1 MRALILDSGTLINL
15 SMNGLLYVLEDLKK
29 ILGGKFL
36 ITRAVKR
43 EVIDRPLTVQRF
55 ELGALRIKNLLDEGI
70 LEMSSSL
77 GIPEDKINHLT
88 KELMDLA
95 NHYIQ
100 VKGNWVHLVSEAEIS
115 CLALSDE
122 LTKLG
127 IDNLIA
133 IDERTTRVLCE
144 NPVGLEKI
152 MEGKQKKEVVLDE
165 AKDSLKKIM
174 ADFKVNE
181 KDIGEEL
188 AKANKETR
196 DEMSTLGK
204 CMICSD
210 GSIVMKRGKFGSFAA
225 CNKYPECNAI
235 YSLPKNAMI
244 KPAKKEC
251 EACHYPMVLAIKKG
265 KRPTEFCINKD
276 CKSKYLEGE
285 AGEEAKAIAKGTI
298 EKECP
303 KCKEGKL
310 VLRTSIYGKF
320 LGCNRF
326 PKCRHTERLQHETHG
341 KDNDVNAEKKDEKDS
356 DNEKN
361 SNDEKEE

>member
-152 MEGKQKKEVVLDE
+152 MEGKLHQKVSLVVDDMSIFSKYRFIRSSELVYVAYKKGLTRLKGEKVLE
-165 AKDSLKKIM
+165 ALLYATKFSGSSISFEEINVLKKM
-174 ADFKVNE
+174 
-181 KDIGEEL
+181 
-188 AKANKETR
+188 
-196 DEMSTLGK
+196 
-204 CMICSD
+204 
-210 GSIVMKRGKFGSFAA
+210 
-225 CNKYPECNAI
+225 
-235 YSLPKNAMI
+235 
-244 KPAKKEC
+244 
-251 EACHYPMVLAIKKG
+251 
-265 KRPTEFCINKD
+265 
-276 CKSKYLEGE
+276 
-285 AGEEAKAIAKGTI
+285 
-298 EKECP
+298 
-303 KCKEGKL
+303 
-310 VLRTSIYGKF
+310 
-320 LGCNRF
+320 
-326 PKCRHTERLQHETHG
+326 
-341 KDNDVNAEKKDEKDS
+341 
-356 DNEKN
+356 
-361 SNDEKEE
+361 